1 MTKIWMIPDLQKS
14 YWKGSWM
21 IPAIPAIPA
30 MTTTTTTT
38 TTTTMTTT
46 NHNRHRFHDL
56 LSHFSSKSIRFQRG
70 REKPT
75 VFPRS
80 YFLLSHTR

>member
-21 IPAIPAIPA
+21 IPAIPA

-38 TTTTMTTT
+38 TTTT